1 MRSAALLILRTPQ
14 AVGLISASQ
23 SFGTTMSE
31 MSKMNTDV
39 PPFLF
44 PCSSFL
50 REKKFSYELNA

>member
-14 AVGLISASQ
+14 AVGLISVPQ
-23 SFGTTMSE
+23 PFGTTMSK

-44 PCSSFL
+44 SYSSFL
-50 REKKFSYELNA
+50 EKKNSHELNA